1 MFINISMENS
11 ISIENLTSLIS
22 MESRRVFFRM
32 GSLMGPA
39 GIILGRQ
46 IVDIAIASPLIV
58 A

>member
-1 MFINISMENS
+1 MKNS
-11 ISIENLTSLIS
+11 IKEGSYKPNING
-22 MESRRVFFRM
+22 ESRRVFFRM

-58 A
+58 N